1 MNWIPPSDI
10 LQFRDGLWQPQSVSA
25 VSYPEEGN
33 KVYFQVED
41 TSYWFAHRNACILSV
56 VQQFPPGGTFYDIG
70 GGNGFVALELQNA
83 GLDVALIEP
92 GSGARNAVKR
102 GVKNVI
108 QATLG
113 DAGLQPQS
121 LMAAGAFDVVEH
133 IEDDA
138 GFLISI
144 RRLLVPGGR
153 FYCTVP
159 AMKACWSGEDIH
171 AGHYRRYSRK
181 SLTALM
187 RQAGLEVEFVT
198 SFFSWLILPVLVWR
212 ALPFLIRGSK
222 AATLGAVEA
231 VQADHRLPAVLSG
244 IARPVHA
251 WEASRLRRRRSIP
264 FGTSLLC
271 VARAPLL

>member
-10 LQFRDGLWQPQSVSA
+10 LQFRDGLWQPQAVSA

-41 TSYWFAHRNACILSV
+41 SSYWFAHRNACILSV
-56 VQQFPPGGTFYDIG
+56 VQQFPPAGTFYDIG
-70 GGNGFVALELQNA
+70 GGNGFVAMGLQNA
-83 GLDVALIEP
+83 GLDVALVEP

-133 IEDDA
+133 IEDEH
-138 GFLISI
+138 GFLCTLAN
-144 RRLLVPGGR
+144 LLKPGGR

-159 AMKACWSGEDIH
+159 AMEMLWSDDDVN
-171 AGHYRRYSRK
+171 AGHFRRYNRSTLSR
-181 SLTALM
+181 AL
-187 RQAGLEVEFVT
+187 RAAGFEVEFISYFFTWLVVPLFLLRSLPWRLGGRRAKPENAFEVT
-198 SFFSWLILPVLVWR
+198 RGMHTLPRSLR
-212 ALPFLIRGSK
+212 AVVGRI
-222 AATLGAVEA
+222 
-231 VQADHRLPAVLSG
+231 
-244 IARPVHA
+244 HA
-251 WEASRLRRRRSIP
+251 WELGRISKARPLPLGS
-264 FGTSLLC
+264 SLIC
-271 VARAPLL
+271 CARKPGY